1 MSTMRIFRE
10 LMPSLQFGNWTAASL
25 RKHLAGKESQSLAEL
40 CQMTMDSDGE
50 YSSLLLAERILNAF
64 EKLDDNDA
72 VAFFELL
79 NNEYDLDIEQLKQV
93 IADYEQSPD
102 ADELDRLVVAA
113 EPRRQEL
120 LRRINL
126 APEGTRRLVKVRESL
141 LRFKKAKPELKR
153 TDNDFRHLFSGWF
166 NRSFLLMQPIDWTTP
181 AHILEKIIAY
191 EAVHEIGTW
200 SELRS
205 RLEPEDRHCY
215 AFFHPSMADE
225 PLVFVV
231 VALTNH
237 VPDNINEVLNI
248 EREAIDPE
256 EASCAIFYSISN
268 CHSGLAGVSFGNFLI
283 KQVATSLKSRFPQLK
298 KFATLSP
305 APNFRSWLQK
315 TAVEN
320 PKIASIIEQCKQN
333 PDKETQA
340 RLSQLAASYYLEQ
353 KTRGNEP
360 LDPVARFHLKNGA
373 ILDRINPGADPSE
386 KGQQQSFGLMVNY
399 VYDLAKVE
407 ENHEAYM
414 KNHQIVCSS
423 QVKKL
428 LKD

>member
-1 MSTMRIFRE
+1 
-10 LMPSLQFGNWTAASL
+10 MPSLRLGNWTPASL
-25 RKHLAGKESQSLAEL
+25 RKHLTGKESQSLDEL
-40 CQMTMDSDGE
+40 CRMTMDSDGE

-64 EKLDDNDA
+64 EKLDDKA
-72 VAFFELL
+72 AAAFFELL
-79 NNEYDLDIEQLKQV
+79 NNEYDLDLDQLKKV
-93 IADYEQSPD
+93 IVDYEERPE
-102 ADELDRLVVAA
+102 ADELDRIVVAA

-126 APEGTRRLVKVRESL
+126 APEGTRRLVKARESL
-141 LRFKKAKPELKR
+141 LRFKKNQPELKR
-153 TDNDFRHLFSGWF
+153 TDNDFRHLFSAWF
-166 NRSFLLMQPIDWTTP
+166 NRGFLLMQPIDWTTP

-205 RLEPEDRHCY
+205 RLEPEDRYCY
-215 AFFHPSMADE
+215 AFFHPSMEDE
-225 PLVFVV
+225 PLVFVE
-231 VALTNH
+231 VALTNS
-237 VPDNINEVLNI
+237 VPDSINEVLNI
-248 EREAIDPE
+248 EREAVDPE

-298 KFATLSP
+298 KFATISP
-305 APNFRSWLQK
+305 APKFRSWMQSA
-315 TAVEN
+315 AVEN
-320 PKIASIIEQCKQN
+320 PKIASVIEQCKQN
-333 PDKETQA
+333 PNEKNQT

-353 KTRGNEP
+353 KSSDNEP

-373 ILDRINPGADPSE
+373 TLDRINLAADPSE
-386 KGQQQSFGLMVNY
+386 KGLQQSFGLMVNY
-399 VYDLAKVE
+399 VYDLNKVE

-414 KNHQIVCSS
+414 KNHKIVCSS

-428 LKD
+428 LAG